1 MHLIFELY
9 DQGNVILVDETLTVV
24 GLLRRRADD
33 DAGVFLAIG
42 GTGDSPSAS
51 FVETAAPHAA
61 QCHRPFTLSPPAPN
75 PVDTRRQRS
84 TTWAMCGGGRCWTAK
99 ASTRFLPTQR
109 RLASSARSCSTTPTT
124 GANWLRSVCM
134 FWHLCFVLVG
144 CARPF
149 VPIGWLDQATMLA
162 ASWDRWSTP
171 ACAPRISETHAFSC
185 FATP

>member
-61 QCHRPFTLSPPAPN
+61 QCHRPFTLSPPRSQPCRYPPAEKYN
-75 PVDTRRQRS
+75 LGDVRRREVLDGEGLD
-84 TTWAMCGGGRCWTAK
+84 AILADAK
-99 ASTRFLPTQR
+99 AAGKLRQVLLYNTDYGRELVEV
-109 RLASSARSCSTTPTT
+109 RLHVLAPLFCSRWLCPPFCSHWVVGSSYHA
-124 GANWLRSVCM
+124 
-134 FWHLCFVLVG
+134 G
-144 CARPF
+144 C
-149 VPIGWLDQATMLA
+149 
-162 ASWDRWSTP
+162 
-171 ACAPRISETHAFSC
+171 
-185 FATP
+185 